1 MFFFLRM
8 WQERER
14 ERKKRIFRV
23 PPQSHSPF
31 WKPVVSIL
39 VVSRR
44 TQVKYLELFTTRP
57 SKLVSKGLCIETT
70 GKLHFHPQFRPFPL
84 TVCTCVL
91 NLGKNTGCFAVDS
104 SAFLISV
111 PGLGHSSVLVRQQGS
126 FHPDD
131 HHTNQ

>member
-1 MFFFLRM
+1 MFFFFFLRL
-8 WQERER
+8 WRER
-14 ERKKRIFRV
+14 ESEKRRIFRV
-23 PPQSHSPF
+23 PPRSHSTF
-31 WKPVVSIL
+31 WKP

-44 TQVKYLELFTTRP
+44 TQVKYVELFTTRL

-70 GKLHFHPQFRPFPL
+70 GNLHFHPQFRPFPL
-84 TVCTCVL
+84 TACTCVL

-111 PGLGHSSVLVRQQGS
+111 PGLGHSSVLVQQQGS